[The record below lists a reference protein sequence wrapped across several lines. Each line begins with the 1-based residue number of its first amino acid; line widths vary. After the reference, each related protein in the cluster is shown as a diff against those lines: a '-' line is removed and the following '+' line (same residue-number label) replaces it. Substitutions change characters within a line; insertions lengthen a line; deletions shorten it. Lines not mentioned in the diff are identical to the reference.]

1 MDQKQTG
8 SQPAFYHNKSK
19 HTKSPERFSAIK
31 TPTPSP
37 ASISGS
43 CAPSLSPSNPPF
55 LSATLSPPSLP
66 PSLVTA
72 PPDAFPPF
80 RSFPF
85 SLCSPLSFCHP
96 LFTPYSLALALSLL
110 LLHEHLPLPPTHTHS
125 QFLFLFLKKKP
136 TSYSCVSTS
145 LPPTL
150 LTLSLSLLSEGLSW
164 KRLPPTHSLFSFQ
177 LDIRFTFTMN
187 KRSISH
193 VA

>member
-1 MDQKQTG
+1 M
-8 SQPAFYHNKSK
+8 
-19 HTKSPERFSAIK
+19 
-31 TPTPSP
+31 
-37 ASISGS
+37 
-43 CAPSLSPSNPPF
+43 
-55 LSATLSPPSLP
+55 LP
-66 PSLVTA
+66 PSLHPT
-72 PPDAFPPF
+72 PPSLVQLSALPPSLSCYRSPRCISSISLFSFFPLF
-80 RSFPF
+80 AS
-85 SLCSPLSFCHP
+85 LSFCHP
-96 LFTPYSLALALSLL
+96 VFTPYSLALALSLL

-125 QFLFLFLKKKP
+125 QFLFLFFFKKKP